1 MKDVKVLLNDIKER
15 IFNGVD
21 LGGLPQ
27 MTDSERREFLLQ
39 QTERLLSTQE
49 NRQLVKW
56 LNDLFIKK
64 HKGYEMPVEDNPL
77 WFPYSFTFNSK
88 IEGLTY
94 DEIIFARFAVRLAYF
109 TYCMYTRFG
118 YPFNVSVFIGEEMDD
133 RAIDDDDEEIEVE
146 YDYKERLAEDAPES
160 IFTLD
165 NTPLTD
171 WIKLTPYKR
180 VAVGMMSLMISTAG
194 EKAERFNSVE
204 QDYYFRF
211 YGFCGIDLDNPVEC
225 YDYVRIGFEKLE
237 RGVEHLQEA
246 EEHGLDREGGSI
258 VDALC
263 CNFSHDYPQKY
274 VECAKVIQQ
283 IATQML
289 PADSTKMSRDKRNEW
304 THEVLDAIDEDL
316 KKYDIDLDTR
326 EYNLSLNYL
335 LDWLDL
341 KYNAKMY
348 ESEF

>member
-1 MKDVKVLLNDIKER
+1 MKDVKVLLNDIKEK
-15 IFNGVD
+15 IFDGVD
-21 LGGLPQ
+21 LSGLHK
-27 MTDSERREFLLQ
+27 MTDSEQREFLLQ
-39 QTERLLSTQE
+39 QTERLLSTKE
-49 NRQLVKW
+49 NRQQAKW
-56 LNDLFIKK
+56 LRDLFIKNP
-64 HKGYEMPVEDNPL
+64 GSYAIPADDNPL
-77 WFPYSFTFNSK
+77 WLPCSFMFNSK
-88 IEGLTY
+88 VEGLSG
-94 DEIIFARFAVRLAYF
+94 DEIVFARFAVRLAYF

-118 YPFNVSVFIGEEMDD
+118 FPFNVNVYLGEEMDS
-133 RAIDDDDEEIEVE
+133 RVFDDDDEEFEGV
-146 YDYKERLAEDAPES
+146 YDYKEQLAEEDPES

-165 NTPLTD
+165 NTPLID
-171 WIKLTPYKR
+171 WIKLTPYRR
-180 VAVGMMSLMISTAG
+180 VAVGVMSIMLTTAG

-225 YDYVRIGFEKLE
+225 YDFVRMGFEKLE

-289 PADSTKMSRDKRNEW
+289 PADSTKMSRDKRDEW

-316 KKYDIDLDTR
+316 KKYDIDLGTR
-326 EYNLSLNYL
+326 EYNLSMNYI

-341 KYNAKMY
+341 KYSVKMY
-348 ESEF
+348 ENEL